1 MLALLSDN
9 YMESKVCQ
17 EEYNLARSLNDDP
30 QYHTELM
37 EIKLSAVDKW
47 PVCCTPVRLFD
58 LSEGAD
64 VNGLICEVMTAMKC
78 KMDGGKCLY
87 ILVNH
92 CCYRISLQISYNFA
106 VGYFASV

>member
-30 QYHTELM
+30 QYNTELM
-37 EIKLSAVDKW
+37 EIKLSAVDQW
-47 PVCCTPVRLFD
+47 PVWCTPAKLFD

-64 VNGLICEVMTAMKC
+64 VNGLIFEVITEIKC
-78 KMDGGKCLY
+78 KMDGGKFLKIWANVDC
-87 ILVNH
+87 
-92 CCYRISLQISYNFA
+92 ISSHNK
-106 VGYFASV
+106 